1 MRKSEAKPSFAQSMV
16 SHINKVVMYP
26 RRLELSKSYD
36 KVFDLFELTLHPSDH
51 ISHHKGFTYKGK
63 LYPNPYSPTR
73 GSKWATPTGKV
84 LEALEFHLYQCEV
97 MDKDWDTM
105 SKCIGSVMS
114 LCTTSQDIR
123 NLLPDTLINKMASN
137 TIPETRTMEIEDF
150 PIESVFLK
158 KAYIEVVLPKI
169 DYYLALQLLM

>member
-1 MRKSEAKPSFAQSMV
+1 
-16 SHINKVVMYP
+16 
-26 RRLELSKSYD
+26 
-36 KVFDLFELTLHPSDH
+36 
-51 ISHHKGFTYKGK
+51 
-63 LYPNPYSPTR
+63 
-73 GSKWATPTGKV
+73 
-84 LEALEFHLYQCEV
+84 
-97 MDKDWDTM
+97 
-105 SKCIGSVMS
+105 MS